1 MALSQQLRD
10 ISRGIRAQADTEQ
23 ATSNAQAG
31 AQTQQ
36 MIGQAAQVPQGNIKQ
51 AGSQIAAQATQAVGQ
66 GNLAAK
72 ESENQMSNQL
82 AQTGINLTGQQNQNT
97 LNKQQQLNDS
107 TIRDMQRD
115 GQLRQNSEKLRSNK
129 MLGDAEIASQQS
141 ILGQQMAIDNSISF
155 LTRKQRE
162 DLAELGN
169 VTKNYLFDQRLT
181 FGNDEAGRKFTN
193 GQQLADYA
201 VLSAENEQDLQNKMK
216 TMIRVHKREEIA
228 LTHAHNMIAERMKLE
243 FKKAES
249 TKDYALLKK
258 LSERKAAAEKK
269 IRRKAAKAAAN
280 KAIIVGA
287 ATIAGTFTPIGGAGG
302 AGVGMILASQ
312 VEE

>member
-51 AGSQIAAQATQAVGQ
+51 AGSKVAAQATQAVGQ

-97 LNKQQQLNDS
+97 LSKQQQLNDS

-129 MLGDAEIASQQS
+129 MLSDAEIASQQS

-169 VTKNYLFDQRLT
+169 VTKNYLFDQRLV
-181 FGNDEAGRKFTN
+181 FANDEAGRKFTN

-243 FKKAES
+243 FKKEES
-249 TKDYALLKK
+249 KKDYALLKK
-258 LSERKAAAEKK
+258 LSERKAAAEEK

-287 ATIAGTFTPIGGAGG
+287 ATIIGASTGVGAGAGMG
-302 AGVGMILASQ
+302 AGMILASQ
-312 VEE
+312 MEE

>member
-51 AGSQIAAQATQAVGQ
+51 AGSKVAAQATQAVGQ

-97 LNKQQQLNDS
+97 LSKQQQLNDS

-129 MLGDAEIASQQS
+129 MLSDAEIASQQS

-169 VTKNYLFDQRLT
+169 VTKNYLFDQRLV
-181 FGNDEAGRKFTN
+181 FANDEAGRKFTN

-243 FKKAES
+243 FKKEES
-249 TKDYALLKK
+249 KKDYALLKK
-258 LSERKAAAEKK
+258 LSERKAAAEEK

-287 ATIAGTFTPIGGAGG
+287 ATIVGASTGVGAGAGMG
-302 AGVGMILASQ
+302 AGMILASQ
-312 VEE
+312 MEE